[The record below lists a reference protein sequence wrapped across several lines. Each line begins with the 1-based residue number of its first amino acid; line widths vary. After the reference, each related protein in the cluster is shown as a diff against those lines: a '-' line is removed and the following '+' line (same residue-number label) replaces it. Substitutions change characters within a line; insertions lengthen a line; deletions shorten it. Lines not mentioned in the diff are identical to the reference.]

1 MGAPRVARLLSRF
14 RVARP
19 SAPLARGCGGWAPA
33 VAEPRIARRTFGA
46 RHLEAWCVYGLGLIL
61 GDVTAAETRPYFGGA
76 PQARA
81 PPAAPG
87 EDRAALVARGFEPCA
102 CSPLAR
108 PITPPPG
115 RDRLSRGDWTVLA
128 ILWLFGLLA
137 VGLLMF
143 RSR

>member
-1 MGAPRVARLLSRF
+1 MKH
-14 RVARP
+14 
-19 SAPLARGCGGWAPA
+19 
-33 VAEPRIARRTFGA
+33 VAERPAICFDCGHPYVPGGGHFAGPVWVCRV
-46 RHLEAWCVYGLGLIL
+46 CLGP
-61 GDVTAAETRPYFGGA
+61 VH
-76 PQARA
+76 
-81 PPAAPG
+81 

-128 ILWLFGLLA
+128 ILWLLGLLA
-137 VGLLMF
+137 VGLLIF